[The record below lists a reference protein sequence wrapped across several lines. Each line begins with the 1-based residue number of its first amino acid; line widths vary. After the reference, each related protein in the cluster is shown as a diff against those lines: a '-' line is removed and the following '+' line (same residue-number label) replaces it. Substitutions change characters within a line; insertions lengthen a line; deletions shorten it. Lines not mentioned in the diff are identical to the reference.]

1 MRAYELVKETF
12 WRRRSI
18 WIVHVLWLSLY
29 LMFWW
34 LYYPDPEEFGGL
46 LFLCGGFLLPLALGA
61 GILGDDIASGRICV
75 VLTRPLRPGTLF
87 SYRLLGLSL
96 QAAVHFMLAGIVILA
111 FHVVTGKGS
120 TEGLALWLFLS
131 WLLFNTWA
139 ALSTSSSVLVKRSQN
154 SLLLLVA
161 SVTVGIVINFLI
173 WHLRD
178 YAVGDVL
185 KGFLRYCFP
194 PYGLLTD
201 LGKGEFEEKNV
212 ALAGLH
218 LPRTL
223 VYAVHSL
230 LLTVVYAV
238 PGILI
243 FRKKQFLS
251 ERD

>member
-1 MRAYELVKETF
+1 MRAYELLKETL

-18 WIVHVLWLSLY
+18 WIVHVVWLALY

-34 LYYPDPEEFGGL
+34 LYYPDPEEFGGV
-46 LFLCGGFLLPLALGA
+46 LFLCGGFLLPLALSA
-61 GILGDDIASGRICV
+61 GIMGDDIASGRICV

-87 SYRLLGLSL
+87 FYRLLGLSL
-96 QAAVHFMLAGIVILA
+96 QGAIHFLLAGVVILA
-111 FHVVTGKGS
+111 FHVVTRKGS
-120 TEGLALWLFLS
+120 TEGLAFWLFLS

-139 ALSTSSSVLVKRSQN
+139 ALSTSSSVLVRRSQN

-161 SVTVGIVINFLI
+161 FVTLGGVMSILI
-173 WHLRD
+173 WNLRD
-178 YAVGDVL
+178 YAIADVL
-185 KGFLRYCFP
+185 KGILRYGFP
-194 PYGLLTD
+194 PHELLTD
-201 LGKGEFEEKNV
+201 LGKGEFEEKNL

-218 LPRTL
+218 LPRAL

-230 LLTVVYAV
+230 LLTVLYAV

-243 FRKKQFLS
+243 FRKKQFFA